1 MFEQLTKLFLQLQGV
16 VIVELFLDRRD
27 ENLTEANDRDAG
39 H

>member
-1 MFEQLTKLFLQLQGV
+1 MFEELPKVFLQLQGV

-27 ENLTEANDRDAG
+27 ENLAEANDRDAG